1 MLLPVGNKA
10 KAKLEWEE
18 VKYEKS
24 SAIIDCER
32 KVPAGRRIDYLA

>member
-1 MLLPVGNKA
+1 MLRPVGNKA

-24 SAIIDCER
+24 SITIDCER
-32 KVPAGRRIDYLA
+32 KVSAGRRIDYLA

>member
-18 VKYEKS
+18 VKYEKQS
-24 SAIIDCER
+24 VTIDCER
-32 KVPAGRRIDYLA
+32 KVSAGRRTNYLA

>member
-1 MLLPVGNKA
+1 MLRPVGNKA

-24 SAIIDCER
+24 SVTIGRER
-32 KVPAGRRIDYLA
+32 KASAVDDAAQ